1 MTWTKCMQ
9 QRRMMMINNLIII
22 PIVFQLVLAILLL
35 AFWRKILIQ
44 KIISILGSVVA
55 VIIAANLF
63 HKVYR
68 GDILT
73 MQAGN
78 WQSPFGITFVADTF
92 STTMLLLAS
101 ISSLAVTI
109 YSSVSIKKP
118 RLRFGYFP
126 SLHFLIMGLN
136 GAFLTGD
143 IFNLYVWF
151 EVIIISSFV
160 FITLGGKKVQLEG
173 AVKYFTL
180 NFLAS
185 ILFLT
190 AIAVLYGLTGSL
202 NMADLSDKIHQINNE
217 GLVQVTAILF
227 LVGFG
232 IKSAIFPLYFWLPD
246 SYHTPQA
253 AISSIFAGLLTKVGI
268 YALFRVFSLIFV
280 PDEFLKTLMVIIAG
294 LTLFSGG
301 LGAVVQTN
309 MRKMFSYMIVCH
321 IGYMIGGLGMFTTA
335 ALSGAVFYLIHDI
348 IVKTNLFLV
357 GGMVFRLTGEINMKK
372 MGGIYAS
379 YPAIAL
385 LMAIPLFSL
394 IGVPPLSGFWPKI
407 DLMQESFSTG
417 NYFLLACII
426 FGSFITLFVITRFW
440 SEAFW
445 KKKGNLEPK
454 PHIKY
459 FYMMT
464 TTRKV
469 LLITPIV
476 ILSMVSL
483 YIGIGAENIIQ
494 LSDQIAKEL
503 TDTSAY
509 VEAVLGTKTT
519 VVP

>member
-1 MTWTKCMQ
+1 
-9 QRRMMMINNLIII
+9 MIENLIII
-22 PIVFQLVLAILLL
+22 PVLFQLLL
-35 AFWRKILIQ
+35 AITLLFFFRKIKTQ
-44 KIISILGSVVA
+44 KVISISGSIVA
-55 VIIAANLF
+55 VVIAAFLF
-63 HKVYR
+63 HQVYDE
-68 GDILT
+68 GILT

-78 WQSPFGITFVADTF
+78 WQPPFGITFVADAF
-92 STTMLLLAS
+92 STTMVLLAS
-101 ISSLAVTI
+101 ISSLAVTAF
-109 YSSVSIKKP
+109 SSVTIKKA

-202 NMADLSDKIHQINNE
+202 NMADLAGKIKQINNQ

-253 AISSIFAGLLTKVGI
+253 AISAVFAGLLTKVGI
-268 YALFRVFSLIFV
+268 YALLRTFSLIFV
-280 PDEFLKTLMVIIAG
+280 PDDFIKTLIVIIAG
-294 LTLFSGG
+294 LTLISGA
-301 LGAVVQTN
+301 LGAMVQTN
-309 MRKMFSYMIVCH
+309 MRKMFSYLIVCH
-321 IGYMIGGLGMFTTA
+321 IGYIIGGLGMFTTA
-335 ALSGAVFYLIHDI
+335 ALAGAIFYLIHDI

-357 GGMVFRLTGEINMKK
+357 GGIVFKITGETHMKK
-372 MGGIYAS
+372 MGGIYSA
-379 YPAIAL
+379 YPGLSL

-394 IGVPPLSGFWPKI
+394 VGVPPLSGFWPKI
-407 DLMQESFSTG
+407 DLMQEAFFSG
-417 NYFLLACII
+417 NYFLSGCII
-426 FGSFITLFVITRFW
+426 FGSFITLLVIIRFW

-445 KKKGNLEPK
+445 KKNEQKELK
-454 PHIKY
+454 PHVKY
-459 FYMMT
+459 YGTMPASQKLFL
-464 TTRKV
+464 V
-469 LLITPIV
+469 GPILL
-476 ILSMVSL
+476 LSLVSL
-483 YIGIGAENIIQ
+483 YIGLGAENIIR
-494 LSDQIAKEL
+494 LSDQIAAEL
-503 TDTSAY
+503 MDTSVY
-509 VEAVLGTKTT
+509 IEAVLGTSHTIDT
-519 VVP
+519 P

>member
-1 MTWTKCMQ
+1 
-9 QRRMMMINNLIII
+9 MINNLIII
-22 PIVFQLVLAILLL
+22 PIIFQLSLAILLL
-35 AFWRKILIQ
+35 AFWRKVLTQ
-44 KIISILGSVVA
+44 KILSITGSVVA
-55 VIIAANLF
+55 VIIATMLF
-63 HKVYR
+63 HTVYD
-68 GDILT
+68 GGILT

-78 WQSPFGITFVADTF
+78 WQAPFGITFVADAF
-92 STTMLLLAS
+92 STTMILLAS
-101 ISSLAVTI
+101 ISSLAVSV
-109 YSSVSIKKP
+109 YSSVSIKKA
-118 RLRFGYFP
+118 RLRYGYFP

-190 AIAVLYGLTGSL
+190 AVAVLYGLTGSL
-202 NMADLSDKIHQINNE
+202 NMADLAGKIHQINNQ

-268 YALFRVFSLIFV
+268 YALVRVFSLIFV
-280 PDEFLKTLMVIIAG
+280 PDDFLKTLIVIIAG
-294 LTLFSGG
+294 LTLISGG
-301 LGAVVQTN
+301 LGALVQTN

-335 ALSGAVFYLIHDI
+335 ALSGAIFYLIHDI

-357 GGMVFRLTGEINMKK
+357 GGLVFKITGEISMRK
-372 MGGIYAS
+372 MGGIYSA
-379 YPAIAL
+379 YPALSL
-385 LMAIPLFSL
+385 LMAVPLFSL

-407 DLMQESFSTG
+407 DLMQQGFFTG
-417 NYFLLACII
+417 NYFLLGCII
-426 FGSFITLFVITRFW
+426 FASFITLFVITRFW

-445 KKKGNLEPK
+445 KKKESHELK
-454 PHIKY
+454 PHIRYYGTMPALQKS
-459 FYMMT
+459 
-464 TTRKV
+464 
-469 LLITPIV
+469 LLVGPI
-476 ILSMVSL
+476 ILLSVVSL
-483 YIGIGAENIIQ
+483 YLGIGAENIIR
-494 LSDQIAKEL
+494 LSDHIAGEL
-503 TDTSAY
+503 MDTSTY
-509 VEAVLGTKTT
+509 IEAVSGVNQINST
-519 VVP
+519 P